1 MVCHCKRRAATALTI
16 ASAQAKNYFLPE
28 SAHLRS
34 FLIDSPV
41 GLVVV
46 SHAGRT
52 EAIPI
57 SSFSEAAHHPTT
69 MWISVERAN
78 PIHEMLAEAGRFV
91 FVTLHSRQR
100 EVASGCGPGR
110 IAAGLELYE
119 FADGFWFVRD
129 ALACVACRITRCER
143 VADHTLFIAEMLAG
157 VTNSR
162 CSVMRPLLLS
172 DLGAR

>member
-1 MVCHCKRRAATALTI
+1 MAP
-16 ASAQAKNYFLPE
+16 AQAKNYSLPE

-41 GLVVV
+41 GLVIV

-78 PIHEMLAEAGRFV
+78 AIHEMLAEAGRFV
-91 FVTLHSRQR
+91 FVTLHSGQA
-100 EVASGCGPGR
+100 ELASGCGPGR
-110 IAAGLELYE
+110 IAAGLEFYE
-119 FADGFWFVRD
+119 FTDGFRFVRE
-129 ALACVACRITRCER
+129 ALACVACRITRSEP
-143 VADHTLFIAEMLAG
+143 AGDHTLFIAEMLAG
-157 VTNSR
+157 VTHSR